1 MVKTY
6 NEWLDIITNEV
17 KSLLPKDAEYQVAVI
32 KQLKNNGLTPEML
45 TIRKQDDILAP
56 SIRLEPY
63 YQRQQALGC
72 STTAIAQIIVCD
84 YQKALLVDHDMIS
97 PDVMC
102 DWNSQRDHVFCQ
114 LVNLERNWD
123 RLRNAPY
130 EKFGDMALV
139 VRVAVDIG
147 EHGIASVFVDNSM
160 LDRWGITAD
169 AVLAYAKTNTPQM
182 LPLQIT
188 SLQDKIIQLTDGQL
202 SDEMYQEMEA
212 SMPPIY
218 VITNTMGI
226 NGATCITYPN
236 IEVSLQT
243 LCGDK
248 YVILPSSI
256 HELIVLAEEH
266 TAERIYEM
274 TAMVKEANAT
284 VLEPEEIL
292 SDSVYTLKDGTMI
305 NLTEQMLREQAINQ
319 AVEEQMM
326 QQDNDIDL
334 EV

>member
-1 MVKTY
+1 
-6 NEWLDIITNEV
+6 
-17 KSLLPKDAEYQVAVI
+17 
-32 KQLKNNGLTPEML
+32 
-45 TIRKQDDILAP
+45 
-56 SIRLEPY
+56 
-63 YQRQQALGC
+63 
-72 STTAIAQIIVCD
+72 
-84 YQKALLVDHDMIS
+84 
-97 PDVMC
+97 
-102 DWNSQRDHVFCQ
+102 
-114 LVNLERNWD
+114 
-123 RLRNAPY
+123 
-130 EKFGDMALV
+130 
-139 VRVAVDIG
+139 
-147 EHGIASVFVDNSM
+147 
-160 LDRWGITAD
+160 
-169 AVLAYAKTNTPQM
+169 
-182 LPLQIT
+182 
-188 SLQDKIIQLTDGQL
+188 
-202 SDEMYQEMEA
+202 
-212 SMPPIY
+212 MPPIY

-243 LCGDK
+243 LFGDK

-319 AVEEQMM
+319 AVEEQIM